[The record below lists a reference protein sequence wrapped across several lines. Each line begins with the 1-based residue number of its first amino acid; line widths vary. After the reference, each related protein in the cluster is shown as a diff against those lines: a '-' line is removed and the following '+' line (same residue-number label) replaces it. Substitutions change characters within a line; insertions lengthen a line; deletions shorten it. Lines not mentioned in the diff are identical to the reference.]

1 MKMTIKTTKMIEFK
15 DENGY
20 VHSIEFSKE
29 IEEAWKMVRATWC
42 MYGEKKKLTHI
53 KMVKSMLDIGLHDA
67 AYLVKDAYNCETR
80 Y

>member
-1 MKMTIKTTKMIEFK
+1 MKMTIKTTKMIEFE
-15 DENGY
+15 DEGGY

-29 IEEAWKMVRATWC
+29 IEEAWKMVRAAWYL
-42 MYGEKKKLTHI
+42 YGEQNKVLHI

-67 AYLVKDAYNCETR
+67 SYLVKDAYNCKTQ